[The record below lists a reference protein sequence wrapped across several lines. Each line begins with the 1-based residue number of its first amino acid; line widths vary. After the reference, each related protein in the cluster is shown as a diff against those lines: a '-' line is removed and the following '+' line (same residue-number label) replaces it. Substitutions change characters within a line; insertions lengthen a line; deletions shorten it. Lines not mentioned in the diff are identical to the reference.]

1 MEVFDLPDA
10 ARVNKSIPKNSFD
23 SYTNGKQKKMFSD
36 LISRITWL
44 YKLSTDT
51 INLVG
56 NEIKEIQIFK
66 VELKTQGDI
75 KVLLNIIDKSI
86 SYHIVFIVQYDDRVY
101 LSTSVKHPHPLNG
114 DNAVV
119 DWTFRTEWF
128 LPNDIVYEMSLKKSI
143 DAVYHDFC
151 IQLSGNR
158 DKKVL
163 PLPELI
169 ENERKIEGL
178 KREISQ
184 LRTGIASCKQFN
196 KKVELNLKLKSKEGE
211 LERLLAL

>member
-1 MEVFDLPDA
+1 MKVFDLPNA

-44 YKLSTDT
+44 YKLSKDT
-51 INLVG
+51 IKLVG
-56 NEIKEIQIFK
+56 DEIKEIQIFK
-66 VELKTQGDI
+66 VELKAQDDI
-75 KVLLNIIDKSI
+75 KLLLNIIDKSI
-86 SYHIVFIVQYDDRVY
+86 SYHIIFIVQYEDRIY

-128 LPNDIVYEMSLKKSI
+128 LPSDNAYGMNLKKSL

-151 IQLSGNR
+151 IQLSGSKGKNI
-158 DKKVL
+158 L
-163 PLPELI
+163 PIHELI
-169 ENERKIEGL
+169 ENERKIDGL
-178 KREISQ
+178 KREIAG
-184 LRTGIASCKQFN
+184 LRMRIASCKQFN
-196 KKVELNLKLKSKEGE
+196 RKVELNLKLKVREKELWE
-211 LERLLAL
+211 LM